1 MISKTT
7 MEFDEFLT
15 GPRWQIL
22 DLIIDE
28 PSSPVKISEKIN
40 TSVAYVSQQLKLLEA
55 AGIVTK
61 TRTKASVAGEPRIIY
76 SIKEDVIF
84 ITSLIKGFPEKKK
97 ISPTTKQQIIL
108 KIWMLDDDDLE
119 YLTEKL
125 FWKIES
131 NLEDIEEIYIDV
143 KKSEIIIISKKSSI
157 NSKVQSFLKE
167 IKNKINCKVLQNST
181 KGVDGLY
188 NIYHSSWKNGEKEE
202 A

>member
-22 DLIIDE
+22 DLITDE

-84 ITSLIKGFPEKKK
+84 VTSLIKGFPEKKK
-97 ISPTTKQQIIL
+97 ISPTIKQQVIL
-108 KIWMLDDDDLE
+108 RIWMLDDDELE
-119 YLTEKL
+119 YLAEKL

-131 NLEDIEEIYIDV
+131 NLEDIEKIYVDT
-143 KKSEIIIISKKSSI
+143 KKSEIIIISQKSSVATKI
-157 NSKVQSFLKE
+157 QSFLKE

-181 KGVDGLY
+181 NSVEELY

>member
-1 MISKTT
+1 

-22 DLIIDE
+22 DLITDE
-28 PSSPVKISEKIN
+28 PSSPVKISEQIG

-55 AGIVTK
+55 AGIVIK
-61 TRTKASVAGEPRIIY
+61 TRTKASNAGEPRIIY
-76 SIKEDVIF
+76 SIKQDLIF
-84 ITSLIKGFPEKKK
+84 VTSLIKGFPEKKK
-97 ISPTTKQQIIL
+97 ISPTIKQQIIL

-131 NLEDIEEIYIDV
+131 NLEDIEEIFIDI
-143 KKSEIIIISKKSSI
+143 KKSEITIISKKSSI

-181 KGVDGLY
+181 KSVDGLY